1 MNIGITLVF
10 FFISRMLQ
18 NSQCPWIVESLEDF
32 LYYCCPE
39 CNDQN
44 QSRDNFIQH
53 ALSKHPNAKNYLVPF
68 IVKNE
73 FDDKCD
79 IDTKENLKIGSD
91 KDDPLFDPARQPLD
105 DSLKDNNDDT
115 IHEDQKNDTTNFKCH
130 HCGQIFPSKISL
142 HNHKYTGV

>member
-1 MNIGITLVF
+1 
-10 FFISRMLQ
+10 MLQ
-18 NSQCPWIVESLEDF
+18 STQCPWIVKSLEDF
-32 LYYCCPE
+32 LYYGCPE
-39 CNDQN
+39 CNFFITARLP

-79 IDTKENLKIGSD
+79 IDTKENLTIGSD
-91 KDDPLFDPARQPLD
+91 KDDPLFDPAVQPLD
-105 DSLKDNNDDT
+105 DSLEDDDDT
-115 IHEDQKNDTTNFKCH
+115 INEDQKNDTNFKCH